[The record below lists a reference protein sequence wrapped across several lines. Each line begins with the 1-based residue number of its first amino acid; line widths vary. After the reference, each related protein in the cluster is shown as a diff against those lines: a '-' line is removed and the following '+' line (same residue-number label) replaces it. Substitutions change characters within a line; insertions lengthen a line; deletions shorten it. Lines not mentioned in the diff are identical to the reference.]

1 MADPLQPTR
10 DLLAL
15 AQCGDRA
22 ALDTL
27 VARYYDRVAG
37 MVRVRLGPQ
46 LRRDLDT
53 HDVVHEVFAAFVRH
67 VGEFE
72 MRDDAS
78 LVTYL
83 ATLARR
89 RILDAARQQNAD
101 KRGAGREEQ
110 SLSGNTDDQGA
121 IDPPSPATQPLDR
134 LLRDERRDLI
144 EACLAELPEPQR
156 ELILLRGF
164 AGHAF
169 AEVAK
174 LTSRPTADAARVA
187 YAKALVAL
195 GEKLRHRLPRT
206 RTHTAPAPAT
216 PSPAPRKP

>member
-1 MADPLQPTR
+1 MTQDPLQPTR

-15 AQCGDRA
+15 AQQGDRA
-22 ALDTL
+22 ALDSL

-37 MVRVRLGPQ
+37 MVRVRLGPR

-53 HDVVHEVFAAFVRH
+53 HDVVHEVFAAFVH
-67 VGEFE
+67 KLDEFE

-89 RILDAARQQNAD
+89 RLLDASRHQHAD
-101 KRGAGREEQ
+101 KRGAGHAEV
-110 SLSGNTDDQGA
+110 SLSGNDDDEGA
-121 IDPPSPATQPLDR
+121 VDPPAQITQPLDR

-156 ELILLRGF
+156 ELIVLRGY

-169 AEVAK
+169 EAIAK
-174 LTSRPTADAARVA
+174 LTSRASADAARMA

-195 GEKLRHRLPRT
+195 GDKLRRRLPRT
-206 RTHTAPAPAT
+206 KTHTT
-216 PSPAPRKP
+216 DGLQHPR